1 MTKPITIIE
10 PKKTRKPTRRP
21 EELKLRKVHRGIFRV
36 LEKSGGPFFPHGDAE
51 RRALVELLDHGI
63 LKQIGDHSYCF
74 LQEPKRPR

>member
-1 MTKPITIIE
+1 MTKPITIID
-10 PKKTRKPTRRP
+10 PKRGPKPTRRP